1 MKRLAVIPARGGS
14 KRLPRKNIM
23 DFMGRPMIA
32 WTIRAALESGMF
44 DKVLVSTEDGEIAA
58 ISREVGA
65 EVPFLRQAHFDD
77 HATTSEATIAALKQ
91 AETHWEERYDVI
103 VQLMANC
110 PLRTAKDVRNALYHF
125 EEGEHNFQISVFKYG
140 WMNPWWAMR
149 MNRDGTPAPLFPEA
163 LGARSQD
170 LDTLYCPTGAIWI
183 ATRDSLLQA
192 GTFHAPDRVLWPMPW
207 EHAVDID
214 DADDLRLAIAV
225 ATMLGT
231 SA

>member
-14 KRLPRKNIM
+14 KRLPRKNIV

-32 WTIRAALESGMF
+32 WTIQAALESGLF
-44 DKVLVSTEDGEIAA
+44 DRVLVSTEDDEIAT
-58 ISREVGA
+58 ISREAGA

-77 HATTSEATIAALKQ
+77 YSTISEATITALKQ
-91 AETHWEERYDVI
+91 AETHWAERYDII

-110 PLRTAKDVRNALYHF
+110 PLRTAEDVRNALHHF
-125 EEGEHNFQISVFKYG
+125 EEGGHNFQISVFKYG
-140 WMNPWWAMR
+140 WMNPWWAMY

-163 LGARSQD
+163 LDARSQD

-183 ATRDSLLQA
+183 AARDSLLQA
-192 GTFHAPDRVLWPMPW
+192 GTFHAPSRTLWPMPW
-207 EHAVDID
+207 ERAVDID
-214 DADDLRLAIAV
+214 DTDDLRMAKAV
-225 ATMLGT
+225 AIMLES